1 MMDEPLFFSIVIPAH
16 NEEAYVGRLLTS
28 VGQLDYPHDRMEVIV
43 VQNGSTDRT
52 AAVVA
57 QAALPWFTVETLAEP
72 GVSKAKNRGI
82 ELLAEA
88 SDWVIFLDA
97 DTSLGPTFL
106 HELDRFLRAHADR
119 NLGHGMVSLLPYP
132 DSRLAR
138 GWYHF
143 YNVANRLTRTTRS
156 IQVIRRDLLRDIR
169 FDETLAFGEDTKML
183 AACSRRSRYFYMDT
197 RSVFSSTRRFEE
209 YGWMRQLF
217 IWIYLTMLPYRTKQR
232 MKYPAVR

>member
-1 MMDEPLFFSIVIPAH
+1 MTDEPVFFSLVVPAH
-16 NEEAYVGRLLTS
+16 NEEAYVGKLLTS
-28 VGQLDYPHDRMEVIV
+28 LGELDYPRGRMEVIV

-52 AAVVA
+52 AEVVA
-57 QAALPWFTVETLAEP
+57 EAAPPWFKVETLAEP
-72 GVSKAKNRGI
+72 GVSRAKNRGI
-82 ELLAEA
+82 ELVAEA
-88 SDWVIFLDA
+88 SEWVIFLDA
-97 DTSLGPTFL
+97 DTSVGPTFL
-106 HELDRFLRAHADR
+106 RELDQFLRTHAGR

-156 IQVIRRDLLRDIR
+156 IQVIRRDLLRDTR
-169 FDETLAFGEDTKML
+169 FDETLSFGEDTKML
-183 AACSRRSRYFYMDT
+183 AACSRRSRFFYMDT
-197 RSVFSSTRRFEE
+197 HSVFSSTRRFEE

>member
-1 MMDEPLFFSIVIPAH
+1 MTDEPLFFSIVIPAH
-16 NEEAYVGRLLTS
+16 NEEAYVGKLLTS
-28 VGQLDYPHDRMEVIV
+28 LGQLDYPRDRFEVIV
-43 VQNGSTDRT
+43 IQNGSTDRT
-52 AAVVA
+52 AEVIAA
-57 QAALPWFTVETLAEP
+57 TALPSFQVVSQPEP

-82 ELLAEA
+82 DLVSEA

-106 HELDRFLRAHADR
+106 RELDQFLRAHADR

-132 DSRLAR
+132 DSRVAR

-156 IQVIRRDLLRDIR
+156 IQCIRRDLLLDIR

-183 AACSRRSRYFYMDT
+183 AECSRRSRFFYMDT
-197 RSVFSSTRRFEE
+197 HSVLSSTRRFEE

-217 IWIYLTMLPYRTKQR
+217 IWIYLTMLPYRRKQQ
-232 MKYPAVR
+232 MKYPAIR

>member
-1 MMDEPLFFSIVIPAH
+1 MTDEPLSFSIVIPAH
-16 NEEAYVGRLLTS
+16 NEEVYVGKLLTS
-28 VGQLDYPHDRMEVIV
+28 IGQLEYPRDHLQVIV

-52 AAVVA
+52 AEAVRA
-57 QAALPWFTVETLAEP
+57 TALPWFTLDTLVEP
-72 GVSKAKNRGI
+72 GVSRAKNRGI
-82 ELLAEA
+82 DLMSDA
-88 SDWVIFLDA
+88 SDWGIFLDA
-97 DTSLGPTFL
+97 DTCLVPTFL
-106 HELDRFLRAHADR
+106 GELDRFLRAHADR

-132 DSRLAR
+132 DARVAR

-183 AACSRRSRYFYMDT
+183 AACSRRSRFFYMDT
-197 RSVFSSTRRFEE
+197 HSVFSSTRRFEE
-209 YGWMRQLF
+209 YGWVRQLL

-232 MKYPAVR
+232 MKYPAIR